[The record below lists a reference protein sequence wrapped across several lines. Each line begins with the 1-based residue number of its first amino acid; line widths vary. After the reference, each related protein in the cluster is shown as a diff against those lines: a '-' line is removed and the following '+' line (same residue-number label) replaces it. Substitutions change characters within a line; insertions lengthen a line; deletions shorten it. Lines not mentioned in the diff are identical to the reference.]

1 MTVAMSRPVI
11 ITDDS
16 LVYDPAAD
24 RSAAAAVARA
34 AAVAVP
40 GAIEDRARA
49 ILGAPAAPGETIAAT
64 FARKERELCA
74 VLAELRPA
82 EALVLHRRLIARAP
96 GDALAIELAR
106 LAPERRT
113 RLIVFV
119 GDARL
124 RDAVRRR
131 A

>member
-1 MTVAMSRPVI
+1 MSRPVI
-11 ITDDS
+11 ISDDS

-24 RSAAAAVARA
+24 RSAAAAVVARA
-34 AAVAVP
+34 AVVAVP
-40 GAIEDRARA
+40 AAIEDRARA

-64 FARKERELCA
+64 YARKERELCA
-74 VLAELRPA
+74 VFAELRPA
-82 EALVLHRRLIARAP
+82 EALVLHRRLVARAP

-113 RLIVFV
+113 RLVAFV